1 MMGNKMWFMRA
12 GLVGLTWFLASAVA
26 QGAEPPDRQWGTLM
40 ENVRWTID
48 SSVSMSHGT
57 DDDDQDYE
65 GFVGLDF
72 LKVISTNTR
81 DIGSFIA
88 QLYLMRIQ
96 DREKPRPGFY
106 DSDDDWAFLPRNVY
120 FDYTGLSRGQFNLRV
135 GHIMP
140 PFGLRYVSNTT
151 GTLRQLITGPN
162 LGLKI
167 DYGMS
172 THGRIP
178 WGSYHISFTRGSGV
192 EYKSDGDP
200 YAVSGRMATPSH
212 KQLMVG
218 VSGFKA
224 EMLTPKGILKRTR
237 VGFDL
242 RTYYGP
248 VDYMMEVSFG
258 HDQEETKVLN
268 GFGEFSWSPGI
279 GALLVYTQ
287 GRYFSVKPD
296 DADEYI
302 SRTFATLGLRYQLPY
317 GFTAAANYEHPLDLP
332 EDMTVSPQL
341 RFQIRHRL

>member
-1 MMGNKMWFMRA
+1 MKRKKMQPWAFITGIIYLMICS
-12 GLVGLTWFLASAVA
+12 LAH
-26 QGAEPPDRQWGTLM
+26 GAEPPDEQWGTLS

-48 SSVSMSHGT
+48 TSISMSHGI

-65 GFVGLDF
+65 GFVGLDL
-72 LKVISTNTR
+72 LKVISTDTR

-106 DSDDDWAFLPRNVY
+106 DSESDWAFLPRNVY

-167 DYGMS
+167 DYGLS

-178 WGSYHISFTRGSGV
+178 MGSYHVSFTRGSGV

-200 YAVSGRMATPSH
+200 YAVSGRIATPSN

-218 VSGFKA
+218 LSGFKA
-224 EMLTPKGILKRTR
+224 EMLTPKGLLSRTR
-237 VGFDL
+237 FGLDL

-248 VDYMMEVSFG
+248 IDYMMEVSYG
-258 HDQEETKVLN
+258 HDQEETAVLN
-268 GFGEFSWSPGI
+268 GFGELSWSPGI
-279 GALLVYTQ
+279 GDLLVYTQ
-287 GRYFSVKPD
+287 GKYFSVKPD
-296 DADEYI
+296 GVDEFV
-302 SRTFATLGLRYQLPY
+302 SRTFATVGVRYQLGY
-317 GFTAAANYEHPLDLP
+317 GFIAAANYEHPLELP
-332 EDMTVSPQL
+332 EGMTVSPQV
-341 RFQIRHRL
+341 RFQLRHRL